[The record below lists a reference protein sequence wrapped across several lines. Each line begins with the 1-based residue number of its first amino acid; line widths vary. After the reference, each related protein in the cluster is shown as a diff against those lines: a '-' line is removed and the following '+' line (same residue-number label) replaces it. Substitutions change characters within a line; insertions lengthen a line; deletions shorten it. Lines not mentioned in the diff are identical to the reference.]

1 MQRWSPSKCDKDDTK
16 LNVPES
22 LNSYIIVYRIISNSG
37 VVDLS
42 NKKIKIES
50 KSEQNAIKIL
60 QNKSEIDNRSAIRI
74 VGIEQI
80 NKKKEPEK
88 KRKRSLFA
96 WVVGGMFFLAGLGN
110 LLSRFF

>member
-1 MQRWSPSKCDKDDTK
+1 MKRWSPAKCDKDDTK
-16 LNVPES
+16 LNLPES
-22 LNSYIIVYRIISNSG
+22 LNSYIIVYRTIANSG

-50 KSEQNAIKIL
+50 KSEQNAIEIL
-60 QNKSEIDNRSAIRI
+60 RNKLEIDNRSAIRI
-74 VGIEQI
+74 DRIEQV
-80 NKKKEPEK
+80 NKKKPEK
-88 KRKRSLFA
+88 KRKKSLFA